1 MAKVKV
7 TNVQW
12 NQKSEEEKEQL
23 YRKFM
28 CGSPKKRKEVLST
41 DRMLRVPRTP
51 KVSKKPGQKKRLKH
65 IRTRTKL

>member
-28 CGSPKKRKEVLST
+28 CGLPKKRKEVQST
-41 DRMLRVPRTP
+41 DGMLGVPRTP
-51 KVSKKPGQKKRLKH
+51 KVAKEPGQKERLKN